1 MVKQILSLQE
11 TVNQVSN
18 EKFNP
23 QEELRVIKE
32 ISKMK
37 EDIDM
42 IIEKRDNDIK
52 EVLKGL
58 LHFFLNG

>member
-52 EVLKGL
+52 EVLKGIRL
-58 LHFFLNG
+58 YFWNG